1 MPEISEQVNSE
12 EIDDDDDEEEENE
25 EDQMMEVDN
34 DRKQRRTI
42 APASTLVTTT
52 TTTTTTTQEL
62 IEHHHDELRNYE
74 GSAGEGSN
82 DDEFFLVSSP
92 APFNLASV
100 ATARTGYAPDSFQ
113 IIEPSQD
120 PDQTTTSFNR
130 LSNIIE
136 EDDDE
141 EEPSKKPTANL
152 NDVEE
157 RLNQLDSESIEQYKE
172 MLKLG
177 EEVSNLYRNI
187 QNELSRPVV
196 ETVDEDDESNQ
207 TTGVV
212 VDYKPVM
219 KKRVYHLNGAYLKNA
234 NNSSCSHDTNNNV
247 ENDLG
252 KDD

>member
-25 EDQMMEVDN
+25 EDQMMEIDN
-34 DRKQRRTI
+34 DRKQRRTTV
-42 APASTLVTTT
+42 PASTLVTTT

-196 ETVDEDDESNQ
+196 ETSVDGDDESNQ

-234 NNSSCSHDTNNNV
+234 NNSSCSHDTNV